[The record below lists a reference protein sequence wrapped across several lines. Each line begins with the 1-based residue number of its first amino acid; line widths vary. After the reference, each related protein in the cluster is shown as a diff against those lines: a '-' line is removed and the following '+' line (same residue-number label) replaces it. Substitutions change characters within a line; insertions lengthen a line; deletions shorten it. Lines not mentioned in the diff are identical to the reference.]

1 MLAGGRPTV
10 WDVACLGELV
20 IDFVPHSKSG
30 GEWLYAPS
38 PGGAPGNVAVGLAR
52 LGRRVAMISKV
63 AEDVFGNMI
72 VSVLDGHGVDTSGVI
87 RTVREKT
94 GLSVISLGAA
104 GDRSFAFYRDNPADL
119 AIDVKDIVPYLV
131 ENSTLLH
138 VGVLPM
144 SAPRSAAAQ
153 GKAISLAKAAGRLIS
168 VDPNFRPDLW
178 QDRDAM
184 LSAGHDLVALADIVK
199 LSQDE
204 LFLLAEGSSIEAA
217 ARKLWH
223 KDLKVMAVT
232 KGVYGAELF
241 TSNERFVCDGF
252 SVEAIDTTAAG
263 DAFLASLLSGLF
275 EIETVTAGHDAFSHI
290 LRAACA
296 SGALAATKKGSMES
310 IPTSQDIARLM
321 KD

>member
-1 MLAGGRPTV
+1 V

-20 IDFVPHSKSG
+20 IDLVPHSKSG

-38 PGGAPGNVAVGLAR
+38 PGGAPGNVAVGLAK

-72 VSVLDGHGVDTSGVI
+72 VSLLDRHGVDTSGVA

-94 GLSVISLGAA
+94 GLSVVSLGPA

-119 AIDVKDIVPYLV
+119 AIDVNDIVPNLV

-144 SAPRSAAAQ
+144 STPRSAAAQ
-153 GKAISLAKAAGRLIS
+153 GKAINLAKAAGRLIS
-168 VDPNFRPDLW
+168 VDPNFRPDMW
-178 QDRDAM
+178 RNRDAM

-199 LSQDE
+199 LSEEE
-204 LFLLAEGSSIEAA
+204 LFLLTEGSSTEDA
-217 ARKLWH
+217 ARRLWH
-223 KDLKVMAVT
+223 KDLKVMAIT
-232 KGVYGAELF
+232 KGAHGAELF
-241 TSNERFVCDGF
+241 TTKERFVCNGF

-263 DAFLASLLSGLF
+263 DAFLASLLSGF
-275 EIETVTAGHDAFSHI
+275 IQVSAENASHEQI
-290 LRAACA
+290 SHLLRSACA
-296 SGALAATKKGSMES
+296 AGALATTKKGAMES
-310 IPTSQDIARLM
+310 IPKSQDIERLM
-321 KD
+321 KE